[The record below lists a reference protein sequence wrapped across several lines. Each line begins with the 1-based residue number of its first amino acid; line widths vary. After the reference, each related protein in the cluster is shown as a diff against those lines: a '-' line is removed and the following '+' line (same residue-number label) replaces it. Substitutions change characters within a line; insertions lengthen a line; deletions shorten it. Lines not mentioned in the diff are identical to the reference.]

1 MIRHLLIL
9 SPWLIC
15 MSLVS
20 LKVLSA
26 TEDRFIYVDRMPG
39 IRGELVR
46 RISGD
51 DGDGGRRVLQ
61 DLYAEDFEHAVI
73 ETYVLKIA
81 CGSGNEPKTFI
92 HAIKYPP
99 KRPTT
104 FAIATL
110 HDLYKEVYVE
120 DRNGRVRLYEDVQGQ
135 QMLTLSDRFKPAC
148 VPT

>member
-1 MIRHLLIL
+1 MIRYLLIL
-9 SPWLIC
+9 SLWV
-15 MSLVS
+15 VS
-20 LKVLSA
+20 LASTPLTVLLA
-26 TEDRFIYVDRMPG
+26 TEDRFIYVDRMPA

-51 DGDGGRRVLQ
+51 DGDGGRRILQ
-61 DLYAEDFEHAVI
+61 DLYAEDYEHAVI
-73 ETYVLKIA
+73 ETYVLKVA
-81 CGSGNEPKTFI
+81 CGSENEPKTFI

-120 DRNGRVRLYEDVQGQ
+120 DRSGKIRLYEDVQSQ

-148 VPT
+148 LPT